1 VTFKVF
7 LLLFASICL
16 SSVAQIVLKTGLSQ
30 PYVVVALDH
39 GTPVSAVKAMFLNP
53 WVLFGLFLYFSA
65 AVVWLFA
72 LVRVE
77 VSMAY
82 PFVGLGFILTMIFGK
97 FIMGDAVTPTR
108 ILGTLLISAGVVF
121 VSRS

>member
-1 VTFKVF
+1 VTIKVF

-30 PYVVVALDH
+30 PDVIPALD
-39 GTPVSAVKAMFLNP
+39 GGSALSAVKAIDLNP
-53 WVLFGLFLYFSA
+53 RVIFGLFLYFSA

-97 FIMGDAVTPTR
+97 FIMGDAVTATR
-108 ILGTLLISAGVVF
+108 LLGTLLISAGVIF
-121 VSRS
+121 VSWS

>member
-1 VTFKVF
+1 
-7 LLLFASICL
+7 L

-30 PYVVVALDH
+30 PHVVVALDSGSH
-39 GTPVSAVKAMFLNP
+39 VSGLKAIFLNT
-53 WVLFGLFLYFSA
+53 WVIGGLFLYFSA

-97 FIMGDAVTPTR
+97 FIMGDAVTAAR
-108 ILGTLLISAGVVF
+108 ILGTLLISAGVIF
-121 VSRS
+121 VSWS